1 LTKFQIEQLT
11 KSEKMNANRDIAII
25 VGVLYILAAVT
36 AIIGFVLYQPIL
48 NDPEYIIKGPENEAQ
63 IIWGAFNEL
72 ILAFSVIGISVM
84 MFPIINKEDESL
96 AIGYVCFRLLEAILI
111 IIGIISLLTLVTLSQ
126 EFVTAVAPNASSYLT
141 AGKLL
146 MTMHNWTFLFGPNLA
161 LGPSTLIMS
170 YFLYD
175 SKLVPRFISVM
186 GLVGGT
192 LILAYALLVMF
203 GVFLQDSAWGAILGI
218 PVFAY
223 EMSLAV
229 WLIVKGFNSSVV
241 YSSLV

>member
-1 LTKFQIEQLT
+1 
-11 KSEKMNANRDIAII
+11 MNSNRDIAIS

-48 NDPEYIIKGPENEAQ
+48 NDPEYIIKGSANVTQ
-63 IIWGAFNEL
+63 VIWGAINEL
-72 ILAFSVIGISVM
+72 ILAFSIIGISVL
-84 MFPIINKEDESL
+84 MFPIVNKENESL

-111 IIGIISLLTLVTLSQ
+111 IIGIIGLLSIVTLSQ
-126 EFVTAVAPNASSYLT
+126 EFVTAVAPNAPSYLI
-141 AGKLL
+141 AGKSLVIL
-146 MTMHNWTFLFGPNLA
+146 HNWTFLLGPNLA
-161 LGPSTLIMS
+161 LAPSTLMMS

-175 SKLVPRFISVM
+175 SKLVPRFISVL

-192 LILAYALLVMF
+192 LILAYALLVIF

-229 WLIVKGFNSSVV
+229 WLIIKGFNSSVV
-241 YSSLV
+241 YSSLI